1 MTNVESGCWTR
12 LTIKSM
18 YKEFGS
24 LEDLCHEIEVD
35 KHWTGAESSLRNRY
49 PIRFVLFENFGD
61 FDDFVQVCQD
71 HNVYVQSIDKW
82 LRDGQDD
89 KLITYSQLAALFEA
103 YIKSLPANDFVIAPF
118 SEITRFYD
126 NTHYA
131 EFDSLLKTIRLIQ
144 SPEEGQ
150 RGHQRIYVPVIG
162 MQNKVSKFKDDPNIH
177 IWEYRS
183 GAEYD
188 NYQLILTKGTTYGVK
203 GLEEHYTLCED
214 LRHWI
219 ALWKNVGAKIKS
231 QIICTSKCIF
241 ANSNNA
247 QPDNAFKYMV
257 CNNAFEFLTKGLR
270 IDFGKLNAREEDMP
284 YWEGLAS
291 NIDVADFDFDTFVN
305 QRFNT
310 SSLNEENAFVQIW
323 FEYRD
328 EFSRWLLKTYFVW
341 KTDERNYLIRALEN
355 VASLGS
361 SDLFSQIAT
370 QIFEEPL
377 DETCISQRLALL
389 REAKRQ
395 HVQITSLAEQ
405 KVKAKLSA
413 MAADPERGPL
423 FAMKYM
429 SPLTL
434 SEQCLMAEWVGQGR
448 IEKDYIKI
456 LFPELYAYLLPSS
469 VQTEKDNGWINEY
482 FQEYCLSKVRNS
494 QTENLVNKLKELN
507 DSQVSFETW
516 RNGFKTVK
524 TFMHNRQDIDIY
536 YWIDGLGVDW
546 IPFITQVI
554 EKHKADGVFLN
565 EIYVAASELPTVTSV
580 NKTKLDEMADG
591 RLEKIGD
598 VDKFAHTQKK
608 YPAYLIEEL
617 RIVENAI
624 SKVLS
629 LYNGKKIAFVSD
641 HGISYM
647 AQFGAGLNLA
657 GVETDHAGRCGHWLK
672 GSAPTDNNYL
682 VLDDGLTLCSLNN
695 NSLSAKT
702 PMGQGA
708 HGGATPEEVLVPIII
723 VSNQKNANVYSAK
736 LQSNEIVASNPVVKY
751 AIKGLGSID
760 TPFVTYNGA
769 DYRLHRIDGYVYKSE
784 RLNLVNTSTR
794 ITLRI
799 GDFKQID
806 DLSINTGVQEDDLFG
821 F

>member
-1 MTNVESGCWTR
+1 
-12 LTIKSM
+12 M

-24 LEDLCHEIEVD
+24 LEDLYQEIETD
-35 KHWTGAESSLRNRY
+35 KNWTGAESSLRNRY

-61 FDDFVQVCQD
+61 FGEFVQVCQD
-71 HNVYVQSIDKW
+71 HDVYVQSIEKW
-82 LRDGQDD
+82 MKEEQDD
-89 KLITYSQLAALFEA
+89 KLITYSQLAALFES

-126 NTHYA
+126 NMRYA

-144 SPEEGQ
+144 SPEEAQ
-150 RGHQRIYVPVIG
+150 SGHQRIYVPIIG
-162 MQNKVSKFKDDPNIH
+162 MQSKVSKFKDDPNIH
-177 IWEYRS
+177 IWEYHS
-183 GAEYD
+183 GTEYD
-188 NYQLILTKGTTYGVK
+188 NYHLILTNGTTYGVK
-203 GLEEHYTLCED
+203 GLEERYTLCED

-219 ALWKNVGAKIKS
+219 ALWKNVGAKIKP

-241 ANSNNA
+241 ANSDNA
-247 QPDNAFKYMV
+247 QPDNAFKYTV
-257 CNNAFEFLTKGLR
+257 CNNAFEFLTEGLG
-270 IDFGKLNAREEDMP
+270 INLGKLSLREEDMP
-284 YWEGLAS
+284 YWEELAS
-291 NIDVADFDFDTFVN
+291 CIDVTDFDFDVFVN

-310 SSLNEENAFVQIW
+310 LNLNDENAFVQTW
-323 FEYRD
+323 FEYKD
-328 EFSRWLLKTYFVW
+328 TFSRWLLKTYFVW
-341 KTDERNYLIRALEN
+341 KSGERSYLIRVLEN
-355 VASLGS
+355 VTSLS
-361 SDLFSQIAT
+361 TSDLFSQIAT
-370 QIFEEPL
+370 HIFDEPL
-377 DETCISQRLALL
+377 DEASIGQRLSLL
-389 REAKRQ
+389 KEAKRQ
-395 HVQITSLAEQ
+395 HVQIKSLAEQ

-434 SEQCLMAEWVGQGR
+434 SEQCLMVEWVGQGK
-448 IEKDYIKI
+448 IEKNDIKN

-469 VQTEKDNGWINEY
+469 IKTGKGNGWTNEY
-482 FQEYCLSKVRNS
+482 FQEYCLSKVGNQETGS
-494 QTENLVNKLKELN
+494 LAKKLKELN
-507 DSQVSFETW
+507 GSQVSFETW
-516 RNGFKTVK
+516 RDGFKTVK
-524 TFMHNRQDIDIY
+524 TLMHNRQDIDIY

-546 IPFITQVI
+546 IPFMTQVI
-554 EKHKADGVFLN
+554 DKHKADGVFLN

-580 NKTKLDEMADG
+580 NKTKLDELANG
-591 RLEKIGD
+591 KLEKIGD
-598 VDKFAHTQKK
+598 VDKFAHTQKT
-608 YPAYLIEEL
+608 YPAYLVKEF
-617 RIVENAI
+617 RIVEDAI

-672 GSAPTDNNYL
+672 GSAQTDNNYI
-682 VLDDGLTLCSLNN
+682 VLDDGQTLCSLNN

-723 VSNQKNANVYSAK
+723 VSNQKNANAYSAK
-736 LQSNEIVASNPVVKY
+736 LQSSEIVASSPVVRY
-751 AIKGLGSID
+751 TIKGLSSID
-760 TPFVTYNGA
+760 TPFVTYNDV
-769 DYRLHRIDGYVYKSE
+769 DYALHNIGGDVYESE

-794 ITLRI
+794 IILHI
-799 GDFKQID
+799 GDFKQTD
-806 DLSINTGVQEDDLFG
+806 NLSINTGAQEDDLFG

>member
-1 MTNVESGCWTR
+1 
-12 LTIKSM
+12 M

-24 LEDLCHEIEVD
+24 LEDLYQEIETD
-35 KHWTGAESSLRNRY
+35 KNWTGAESSLRNRY

-61 FDDFVQVCQD
+61 FGELVQVCQD
-71 HNVYVQSIDKW
+71 HNVYVQSIEKW
-82 LRDGQDD
+82 MKEGQDD
-89 KLITYSQLAALFEA
+89 KLITYSQLAALFES

-126 NTHYA
+126 NMRYA

-144 SPEEGQ
+144 SPEEAQ
-150 RGHQRIYVPVIG
+150 SGHQRIYVPIIG
-162 MQNKVSKFKDDPNIH
+162 MQSKVSKFKDDPNIH
-177 IWEYRS
+177 IWEYHS
-183 GAEYD
+183 GTEYD
-188 NYQLILTKGTTYGVK
+188 NYHLILTNGTTYGVK
-203 GLEEHYTLCED
+203 GLEERYTLCED

-219 ALWKNVGAKIKS
+219 ALWKNVGAKIKP

-241 ANSNNA
+241 ANSDNA
-247 QPDNAFKYMV
+247 QPDNAFKYTV
-257 CNNAFEFLTKGLR
+257 CNNAFEFLTEGLG
-270 IDFGKLNAREEDMP
+270 INLGKLSLREEDMP
-284 YWEGLAS
+284 YWEELAS
-291 NIDVADFDFDTFVN
+291 CIDVTDFDFDVFVN

-310 SSLNEENAFVQIW
+310 LNLNDENAFVQTW
-323 FEYRD
+323 FEYKD
-328 EFSRWLLKTYFVW
+328 TFSRWLLKTYFVW
-341 KTDERNYLIRALEN
+341 KSGERSYLIRVLEN
-355 VASLGS
+355 VTSLS
-361 SDLFSQIAT
+361 TSDLFSQIAT
-370 QIFEEPL
+370 HIFDEPL
-377 DETCISQRLALL
+377 DEASIGQRLSLL
-389 REAKRQ
+389 KEAKRQ
-395 HVQITSLAEQ
+395 HVQIKSLAEQ

-434 SEQCLMAEWVGQGR
+434 SEQCLMVEWVGQGKV
-448 IEKDYIKI
+448 EKNDIKN

-469 VQTEKDNGWINEY
+469 IKTGKGNGWTNEY
-482 FQEYCLSKVRNS
+482 FQEYCLSKVGNQETGS
-494 QTENLVNKLKELN
+494 LAKKLKELN
-507 DSQVSFETW
+507 GSQVSFETW
-516 RNGFKTVK
+516 RDGFKTVK
-524 TFMHNRQDIDIY
+524 TLMHNRQDIDIY

-546 IPFITQVI
+546 IPFMTQVI
-554 EKHKADGVFLN
+554 DKHKADGVFLN

-580 NKTKLDEMADG
+580 NKTKLDELANG
-591 RLEKIGD
+591 KLEKIGD
-598 VDKFAHTQKK
+598 VDKFAHTQKT
-608 YPAYLIEEL
+608 YPAYLVEEF
-617 RIVENAI
+617 RIVEDAI

-672 GSAPTDNNYL
+672 GSAQTDNNYI
-682 VLDDGLTLCSLNN
+682 VLDDGQTLCSLNN

-723 VSNQKNANVYSAK
+723 VSNQKNANAYSAK
-736 LQSNEIVASNPVVKY
+736 LQSSEIVASSPVVRY
-751 AIKGLGSID
+751 TIKGLSSID
-760 TPFVTYNGA
+760 TPFVTYNDV
-769 DYRLHRIDGYVYKSE
+769 DYALHNIGGDVYESE

-794 ITLRI
+794 IILHI
-799 GDFKQID
+799 GDFKQTD
-806 DLSINTGVQEDDLFG
+806 NLSINTGAQEDDLFG

>member
-1 MTNVESGCWTR
+1 
-12 LTIKSM
+12 M
-18 YKEFGS
+18 YKEFGT

-61 FDDFVQVCQD
+61 FGDFVQVCQD
-71 HNVYVQSIDKW
+71 HDVYVQSIEKW
-82 LRDGQDD
+82 MKDGQDD

-126 NTHYA
+126 NAHYA

-144 SPEEGQ
+144 SPEEAQ
-150 RGHQRIYVPVIG
+150 HDHQRIYVPVIG
-162 MQNKVSKFKDDPNIH
+162 MQSKVSKFKDDPNIH

-183 GAEYD
+183 GTEYD
-188 NYQLILTKGTTYGVK
+188 NYHLILTKGTTYGVK

-219 ALWKNVGAKIKS
+219 ALWKNVGAKIKP

-247 QPDNAFKYMV
+247 QPDNAFKYTI

-284 YWEGLAS
+284 YWEELAS
-291 NIDVADFDFDTFVN
+291 NIDVADFDFDAFVN

-310 SSLNEENAFVQIW
+310 SSLNEENAFVQTW

-341 KTDERNYLIRALEN
+341 KTEECNYLIRVLEN

-377 DETCISQRLALL
+377 DETSISQRLALL

-434 SEQCLMAEWVGQGR
+434 SEQCLMTEWVGHGK
-448 IEKDYIKI
+448 IEKNYIKI

-469 VQTEKDNGWINEY
+469 VQTEKVNGWINEY
-482 FQEYCLSKVRNS
+482 FQEYCLSKVGNS
-494 QTENLVNKLKELN
+494 QTENLTNKLKELN
-507 DSQVSFETW
+507 ASQVSFETW

-524 TFMHNRQDIDIY
+524 TFIHNRQDIDIY

-546 IPFITQVI
+546 IPFITRVI

-591 RLEKIGD
+591 KLVKIGD
-598 VDKFAHTQKK
+598 VDKFAHTPKK
-608 YPAYLIEEL
+608 YPAYLIEEF
-617 RIVENAI
+617 RIVEDAI

-641 HGISYM
+641 HGVSYM

-672 GSAPTDNNYL
+672 GSAPADNNYV
-682 VLDDGLTLCSLNN
+682 VLDDGQTLCSLNN
-695 NSLSAKT
+695 NSLSTKT
-702 PMGQGA
+702 PVGQGA

-723 VSNQKNANVYSAK
+723 VSSQKNANVYSAK
-736 LQSNEIVASNPVVKY
+736 LQSNEIVASSPIVRY
-751 AIKGLGSID
+751 TIKGLSSID
-760 TPFVTYNGA
+760 TPYVTYNGV
-769 DYRLHRIDGYVYKSE
+769 DYELHNMDGDVYESE
-784 RLNLVNTSTR
+784 RLNLVSTSTR
-794 ITLRI
+794 IILHI
-799 GDFKQID
+799 GEFKQTD
-806 DLSINTGVQEDDLFG
+806 NLSINTGVQEDDLFG

>member
-1 MTNVESGCWTR
+1 
-12 LTIKSM
+12 M

-24 LEDLCHEIEVD
+24 LEDLYQEIETD
-35 KHWTGAESSLRNRY
+35 KNWTGAESSLRNRY

-61 FDDFVQVCQD
+61 FGEFVQVCQD
-71 HNVYVQSIDKW
+71 HDVYVQSIEKW
-82 LRDGQDD
+82 MKEGQDD
-89 KLITYSQLAALFEA
+89 KLITYSQLAALFES

-126 NTHYA
+126 NMRYA

-144 SPEEGQ
+144 SPEEAQ
-150 RGHQRIYVPVIG
+150 SGHQRIYVPIIG
-162 MQNKVSKFKDDPNIH
+162 MQSKVSKFKDDPNIH
-177 IWEYRS
+177 IWEYHS
-183 GAEYD
+183 GTEYD
-188 NYQLILTKGTTYGVK
+188 NYHLILTNGTTYGVK
-203 GLEEHYTLCED
+203 GLEERYTLCED

-219 ALWKNVGAKIKS
+219 ALWKNVGAKIKP

-241 ANSNNA
+241 ANSDNA
-247 QPDNAFKYMV
+247 QPDNAFKYTV
-257 CNNAFEFLTKGLR
+257 CNNAFEFLTEGLG
-270 IDFGKLNAREEDMP
+270 INLGKLSLREEDMP
-284 YWEGLAS
+284 YWEELAS
-291 NIDVADFDFDTFVN
+291 CIDVTDFDFDVFVN

-310 SSLNEENAFVQIW
+310 LNLNDENAFVQTW
-323 FEYRD
+323 FEYKD
-328 EFSRWLLKTYFVW
+328 TFSRWLLKTYFVW
-341 KTDERNYLIRALEN
+341 KSGERSYLIRVLEN
-355 VASLGS
+355 VTSLS
-361 SDLFSQIAT
+361 TSDLFSQIAT
-370 QIFEEPL
+370 HIFDEPL
-377 DETCISQRLALL
+377 DEASIGKRLSLL
-389 REAKRQ
+389 KEAKRQ
-395 HVQITSLAEQ
+395 HVQIKSLAEQ

-434 SEQCLMAEWVGQGR
+434 SEQCLMVEWVGQGKV
-448 IEKDYIKI
+448 EKNDIKN

-469 VQTEKDNGWINEY
+469 IKTGKGNGWTNEY
-482 FQEYCLSKVRNS
+482 FQEYCLSKVGNQETGS
-494 QTENLVNKLKELN
+494 LAKKLKELN
-507 DSQVSFETW
+507 GSQVSFETW
-516 RNGFKTVK
+516 RDGFKTVK
-524 TFMHNRQDIDIY
+524 TLMHNRQDIDIY

-546 IPFITQVI
+546 IPFMTQVI
-554 EKHKADGVFLN
+554 DKHKADGVFLN

-580 NKTKLDEMADG
+580 NKTKLDELANG
-591 RLEKIGD
+591 KLEKIGD
-598 VDKFAHTQKK
+598 VDKFAHTQKT
-608 YPAYLIEEL
+608 YPAYLVEEF
-617 RIVENAI
+617 RIVEDAI

-672 GSAPTDNNYL
+672 GSAQTDNNYI
-682 VLDDGLTLCSLNN
+682 VLDDGQTLCSLNN

-723 VSNQKNANVYSAK
+723 ISNQKNANAYSAK
-736 LQSNEIVASNPVVKY
+736 LQSSEIVASSPVLRY
-751 AIKGLGSID
+751 TIKGLSSID
-760 TPFVTYNGA
+760 TPFVTYNDV
-769 DYRLHRIDGYVYKSE
+769 DYALHNIGGDVYESE

-794 ITLRI
+794 IILHI
-799 GDFKQID
+799 GDFKQTD
-806 DLSINTGVQEDDLFG
+806 NLSINTGAQEDDLFG

>member
-1 MTNVESGCWTR
+1 
-12 LTIKSM
+12 M
-18 YKEFGS
+18 YKEFTS
-24 LEDLCHEIEVD
+24 LKDLYQEIEAD
-35 KHWTGAESSLRNRY
+35 KHWVGAESSLRNRY
-49 PIRFVLFENFGD
+49 PMRFVLFENFGD
-61 FDDFVQVCQD
+61 FGDFVQVCQD
-71 HNVYVQSIDKW
+71 NNVYVQSIEKW
-82 LRDGQDD
+82 MKDGQND
-89 KLITYSQLAALFEA
+89 KLITYSQLATLFEA

-126 NTHYA
+126 NAHYA

-144 SPEEGQ
+144 SPEEAQ
-150 RGHQRIYVPVIG
+150 RNHQRIYVPVIG
-162 MQNKVSKFKDDPNIH
+162 MQSKVIKFKDDPNIH

-183 GAEYD
+183 KTEYD

-219 ALWKNVGAKIKS
+219 ALWKNAGVNIKP

-241 ANSNNA
+241 ANSKNA
-247 QPDNAFKYMV
+247 QPDNAFRYTV
-257 CNNAFEFLTKGLR
+257 CNNAFEFLTKGLH
-270 IDFGKLNAREEDMP
+270 IDFGKLNAREEEMP
-284 YWEGLAS
+284 YWEELAS
-291 NIDVADFDFDTFVN
+291 NIEVADFDFEAFVN

-310 SSLNEENAFVQIW
+310 SSLNEENVFVQTW

-328 EFSRWLLKTYFVW
+328 EFSRWLLKTYFIW
-341 KTDERNYLIRALEN
+341 KTEERNYLIRVLEN
-355 VASLGS
+355 VTSLGS

-370 QIFEEPL
+370 QIFEEPVN
-377 DETCISQRLALL
+377 EASTSQRLALL
-389 REAKRQ
+389 KEAKRQ

-405 KVKAKLSA
+405 KVEAKLSA

-434 SEQCLMAEWVGQGR
+434 SEQCLMIEWVGQGK
-448 IEKDYIKI
+448 IEKNYIKA
-456 LFPELYAYLLPSS
+456 LFPELYAYLLPSN
-469 VQTEKDNGWINEY
+469 VQTEKDNYWINEY
-482 FQEYCLSKVRNS
+482 FQEYCLSKIGNRE
-494 QTENLVNKLKELN
+494 TENLANRLKELN
-507 DSQVSFETW
+507 TSQVSFETW

-546 IPFITQVI
+546 IPFITQIV
-554 EKHKADGVFLN
+554 EKHKVDGVFLN
-565 EIYVAASELPTVTSV
+565 EIYVAISELPTVTSV
-580 NKTKLDEMADG
+580 NKAKLDEMACG
-591 RLEKIGD
+591 KLEKIGD
-598 VDKFAHTQKK
+598 IDKFAHTPKN
-608 YPAYLIEEL
+608 YPAYLIDEF
-617 RIVENAI
+617 RIVEDAI

-657 GVETDHAGRCGHWLK
+657 GMETNHAGRCGYWIK
-672 GSAPTDNNYL
+672 GSAPTDNNYII
-682 VLDDGLTLCSLNN
+682 LDDGKTLCSLNN

-702 PMGQGA
+702 PKGQGA
-708 HGGATPEEVLVPIII
+708 HGGATPEEILVPIII
-723 VSNQKNANVYSAK
+723 VSNQKNANVYSVK
-736 LQSNEIVASNPVVKY
+736 IQSHEIMANSPIVRY
-751 AIKGLGSID
+751 TIKGLSSID
-760 TPFVTYNGA
+760 TPFVTYNGV
-769 DYRLHRIDGYVYKSE
+769 DYALHNMGGDVYESE

-794 ITLRI
+794 MTLRI
-799 GDFKQID
+799 GDFKQTD
-806 DLSINTGVQEDDLFG
+806 NLSINTGVQEDDLFG

>member
-1 MTNVESGCWTR
+1 
-12 LTIKSM
+12 M

-24 LEDLCHEIEVD
+24 LEDLYQEIETD
-35 KHWTGAESSLRNRY
+35 KNWTGAESSLRNRY

-61 FDDFVQVCQD
+61 FGEFVQVCQD
-71 HNVYVQSIDKW
+71 HDVYVQSIEKW
-82 LRDGQDD
+82 MKEGQDD
-89 KLITYSQLAALFEA
+89 KLITYSQLAALFES

-126 NTHYA
+126 NMRYA

-144 SPEEGQ
+144 SPEEAQ
-150 RGHQRIYVPVIG
+150 SGHQRIYVPIIG
-162 MQNKVSKFKDDPNIH
+162 MQSKVSKFKDDPNIH
-177 IWEYRS
+177 IWEYHS
-183 GAEYD
+183 GTEYD
-188 NYQLILTKGTTYGVK
+188 NYHLILTNGTTYGVK
-203 GLEEHYTLCED
+203 GLEERYTLCED

-219 ALWKNVGAKIKS
+219 ALWKNVGAKIKP

-241 ANSNNA
+241 ANSDNA
-247 QPDNAFKYMV
+247 QPDNAFKYTV
-257 CNNAFEFLTKGLR
+257 CNNAFEFLTEGLG
-270 IDFGKLNAREEDMP
+270 INLGKLSLREEDMP
-284 YWEGLAS
+284 YWEELAS
-291 NIDVADFDFDTFVN
+291 CIDVTDFDFDVFVN

-310 SSLNEENAFVQIW
+310 LNLNDENAFVQTW
-323 FEYRD
+323 FEYKD
-328 EFSRWLLKTYFVW
+328 TFSRWLLKTYFVW
-341 KTDERNYLIRALEN
+341 KSGERSYLIRVLEN
-355 VASLGS
+355 VTSLS
-361 SDLFSQIAT
+361 TSDLFSQIAT
-370 QIFEEPL
+370 HIFDEPL
-377 DETCISQRLALL
+377 DEASIGKRLSLL
-389 REAKRQ
+389 KEAKRQ
-395 HVQITSLAEQ
+395 HVQIKSLAEQ

-434 SEQCLMAEWVGQGR
+434 SEQCLMVEWVGQGKV
-448 IEKDYIKI
+448 EKNDIKN

-469 VQTEKDNGWINEY
+469 IKTGKGNGWTNEY
-482 FQEYCLSKVRNS
+482 FQEYCLSKVGNQETGS
-494 QTENLVNKLKELN
+494 LAKKLKELN
-507 DSQVSFETW
+507 GSQVSFETW
-516 RNGFKTVK
+516 RDGFKTVK
-524 TFMHNRQDIDIY
+524 TLMHNRQDIDIY

-546 IPFITQVI
+546 IPFMTQVI
-554 EKHKADGVFLN
+554 DKHKADGVFLN

-580 NKTKLDEMADG
+580 NKTKLDELANG
-591 RLEKIGD
+591 KLEKIGD
-598 VDKFAHTQKK
+598 VDKFAHTQKT
-608 YPAYLIEEL
+608 YPAYLVEEF
-617 RIVENAI
+617 RIVEDAI

-672 GSAPTDNNYL
+672 GSAQTDNNYI
-682 VLDDGLTLCSLNN
+682 VLDDGQTICSLNN

-723 VSNQKNANVYSAK
+723 VSNQKNANAYSAK
-736 LQSNEIVASNPVVKY
+736 LQSSEIVASSPVVRY
-751 AIKGLGSID
+751 TIKGLSSID
-760 TPFVTYNGA
+760 TPFVTYNDV
-769 DYRLHRIDGYVYKSE
+769 DYALHNIGGDVYESE

-794 ITLRI
+794 IILHI
-799 GDFKQID
+799 GDFKQTD
-806 DLSINTGVQEDDLFG
+806 NLSINTGAQEDDLFG

>member
-1 MTNVESGCWTR
+1 
-12 LTIKSM
+12 M

-24 LEDLCHEIEVD
+24 LEDLYQEIETD
-35 KHWTGAESSLRNRY
+35 KNWTGAESSLRNRY

-61 FDDFVQVCQD
+61 FGEFVQVCQD
-71 HNVYVQSIDKW
+71 HDVYVQSIEKW
-82 LRDGQDD
+82 MKEGQDD
-89 KLITYSQLAALFEA
+89 KLITYSQLAALFES

-126 NTHYA
+126 NMRYA

-144 SPEEGQ
+144 SPEEAQ
-150 RGHQRIYVPVIG
+150 SGHQRIYVPIIG
-162 MQNKVSKFKDDPNIH
+162 MQSKVSKFKDDPNIH
-177 IWEYRS
+177 IWEYHS
-183 GAEYD
+183 GTEYD
-188 NYQLILTKGTTYGVK
+188 NYHLILTNGTTYGVK
-203 GLEEHYTLCED
+203 GLEERYTLCED

-219 ALWKNVGAKIKS
+219 ALWKNVGAKIKP

-241 ANSNNA
+241 ANSDNA
-247 QPDNAFKYMV
+247 QPDNAFKYTV
-257 CNNAFEFLTKGLR
+257 CNNAFEFLTEGLG
-270 IDFGKLNAREEDMP
+270 INLGKLSLREEDMP
-284 YWEGLAS
+284 YWEELAS
-291 NIDVADFDFDTFVN
+291 CIDVTDFDFDVFVN

-310 SSLNEENAFVQIW
+310 LNLNDENAFVQTW
-323 FEYRD
+323 FEYKD
-328 EFSRWLLKTYFVW
+328 TFSRWLLKTYFVW
-341 KTDERNYLIRALEN
+341 KSGERSYLIRVLEN
-355 VASLGS
+355 VTSLS
-361 SDLFSQIAT
+361 TSDLFSQIAT
-370 QIFEEPL
+370 HIFDEPL
-377 DETCISQRLALL
+377 DEASIGQRLSLL
-389 REAKRQ
+389 KEAKRQ
-395 HVQITSLAEQ
+395 HVQIKSLAEQ

-434 SEQCLMAEWVGQGR
+434 SEQCLMVEWVGQGKV
-448 IEKDYIKI
+448 EKNDIKN

-469 VQTEKDNGWINEY
+469 IKTGKGNGWTNEY
-482 FQEYCLSKVRNS
+482 FQEYCLSKVGNQETGS
-494 QTENLVNKLKELN
+494 LAKKLKELN
-507 DSQVSFETW
+507 GSQVSFETW
-516 RNGFKTVK
+516 RDGFKTVK
-524 TFMHNRQDIDIY
+524 TLMHNRQDIDIY

-546 IPFITQVI
+546 IPFMTQVI
-554 EKHKADGVFLN
+554 DKHKADGVFLN

-580 NKTKLDEMADG
+580 NKTKLDELANG
-591 RLEKIGD
+591 KLEKIGD
-598 VDKFAHTQKK
+598 VDKFAHTQKT
-608 YPAYLIEEL
+608 YPAYLVEEF
-617 RIVENAI
+617 RIVEDAI

-672 GSAPTDNNYL
+672 GSAQTDNNYI
-682 VLDDGLTLCSLNN
+682 VLDDGQTLCSLNN

-723 VSNQKNANVYSAK
+723 ISNQKNANAYSAK
-736 LQSNEIVASNPVVKY
+736 LQSSEIVASSPVLRY
-751 AIKGLGSID
+751 TIKGLSSID
-760 TPFVTYNGA
+760 TPFVTYNDV
-769 DYRLHRIDGYVYKSE
+769 DYALHNIGGDVYESE

-794 ITLRI
+794 IILHI
-799 GDFKQID
+799 GDFKQTD
-806 DLSINTGVQEDDLFG
+806 NLSINTGAQEDDLFG

>member
-1 MTNVESGCWTR
+1 
-12 LTIKSM
+12 M

-144 SPEEGQ
+144 SPEEAQ

-377 DETCISQRLALL
+377 DETSISQRLALL

-434 SEQCLMAEWVGQGR
+434 SEQCLMAE
-448 IEKDYIKI
+448 
-456 LFPELYAYLLPSS
+456 
-469 VQTEKDNGWINEY
+469 
-482 FQEYCLSKVRNS
+482 
-494 QTENLVNKLKELN
+494 
-507 DSQVSFETW
+507 
-516 RNGFKTVK
+516 
-524 TFMHNRQDIDIY
+524 
-536 YWIDGLGVDW
+536 
-546 IPFITQVI
+546 
-554 EKHKADGVFLN
+554 
-565 EIYVAASELPTVTSV
+565 
-580 NKTKLDEMADG
+580 
-591 RLEKIGD
+591 
-598 VDKFAHTQKK
+598 
-608 YPAYLIEEL
+608 
-617 RIVENAI
+617 
-624 SKVLS
+624 
-629 LYNGKKIAFVSD
+629 
-641 HGISYM
+641 
-647 AQFGAGLNLA
+647 
-657 GVETDHAGRCGHWLK
+657 
-672 GSAPTDNNYL
+672 
-682 VLDDGLTLCSLNN
+682 
-695 NSLSAKT
+695 
-702 PMGQGA
+702 
-708 HGGATPEEVLVPIII
+708 
-723 VSNQKNANVYSAK
+723 
-736 LQSNEIVASNPVVKY
+736 
-751 AIKGLGSID
+751 
-760 TPFVTYNGA
+760 
-769 DYRLHRIDGYVYKSE
+769 
-784 RLNLVNTSTR
+784 
-794 ITLRI
+794 
-799 GDFKQID
+799 
-806 DLSINTGVQEDDLFG
+806 
-821 F
+821 

>member
-1 MTNVESGCWTR
+1 
-12 LTIKSM
+12 M

-144 SPEEGQ
+144 SPEEAQ

-203 GLEEHYTLCED
+203 GLEKHYTLCED

-219 ALWKNVGAKIKS
+219 ALWKNVGARIKS

-247 QPDNAFKYMV
+247 QPDNAFKYTV

-270 IDFGKLNAREEDMP
+270 IDFGKLNAREEDML
-284 YWEGLAS
+284 YWEELAS
-291 NIDVADFDFDTFVN
+291 NIDVTDFDFDTFVN

-310 SSLNEENAFVQIW
+310 SSLNGENSFVQIW
-323 FEYRD
+323 FEYKD

-341 KTDERNYLIRALEN
+341 KTEGRNYLIRVLEN
-355 VASLGS
+355 IASLGS

-377 DETCISQRLALL
+377 DEASMNQRLALL

-405 KVKAKLSA
+405 QVKAKLSA

-434 SEQCLMAEWVGQGR
+434 SEQCLMTEWVGQGR
-448 IEKDYIKI
+448 IGKDYIKI
-456 LFPELYAYLLPSS
+456 LFPELYVYLLPSS

-608 YPAYLIEEL
+608 YPAYLIEEF
-617 RIVENAI
+617 RIVEDAI

-641 HGISYM
+641 HGVSYM

-672 GSAPTDNNYL
+672 GSAPADNNYL

-695 NSLSAKT
+695 NSLSGKT

-769 DYRLHRIDGYVYKSE
+769 DYRLHRTDGYVYESE

-806 DLSINTGVQEDDLFG
+806 DLSINTGVQENDLFE

>member
-1 MTNVESGCWTR
+1 
-12 LTIKSM
+12 M

-24 LEDLCHEIEVD
+24 LEDLYQEIETD
-35 KHWTGAESSLRNRY
+35 KNWTGAESSLRNRY

-61 FDDFVQVCQD
+61 FGEFVQVCQD
-71 HNVYVQSIDKW
+71 HDVYVQSIEKW
-82 LRDGQDD
+82 MKEGQDD
-89 KLITYSQLAALFEA
+89 KLITYSQLAALFES

-126 NTHYA
+126 NMRYA

-144 SPEEGQ
+144 SPEEAQ
-150 RGHQRIYVPVIG
+150 SGHQRIYVPIIG
-162 MQNKVSKFKDDPNIH
+162 MQSKVSKFKDDPNIH
-177 IWEYRS
+177 IWEYHS
-183 GAEYD
+183 GTEYD
-188 NYQLILTKGTTYGVK
+188 NYHLILTNGTTYGVK
-203 GLEEHYTLCED
+203 GLEERYTLCED

-219 ALWKNVGAKIKS
+219 ALWKNVGAKIKP

-241 ANSNNA
+241 ANSDNA
-247 QPDNAFKYMV
+247 QPDNAFKYTV
-257 CNNAFEFLTKGLR
+257 CNNAFEFLTEGLG
-270 IDFGKLNAREEDMP
+270 INLGKLSLREEDMP
-284 YWEGLAS
+284 YWEELAS
-291 NIDVADFDFDTFVN
+291 CIDVTDFDFDVFVN

-310 SSLNEENAFVQIW
+310 LNLNDENAFVQTW
-323 FEYRD
+323 FEYKD
-328 EFSRWLLKTYFVW
+328 TFSRWLLKTYFVW
-341 KTDERNYLIRALEN
+341 KSGERSYLIRVLEN
-355 VASLGS
+355 VTSLS
-361 SDLFSQIAT
+361 TSDLFSQIAT
-370 QIFEEPL
+370 HIFDEPL
-377 DETCISQRLALL
+377 DEASIGQRLSLL
-389 REAKRQ
+389 KEAKRQ
-395 HVQITSLAEQ
+395 HVQIKSLAEQ

-434 SEQCLMAEWVGQGR
+434 SEQCLMVEWVGQGKV
-448 IEKDYIKI
+448 EKNDIKN

-469 VQTEKDNGWINEY
+469 IKTGKGNGWTNEY
-482 FQEYCLSKVRNS
+482 FQEYCLSKVGNQETGS
-494 QTENLVNKLKELN
+494 LAKKLKELN
-507 DSQVSFETW
+507 GSQVSFETW
-516 RNGFKTVK
+516 RDGFKTVK
-524 TFMHNRQDIDIY
+524 TLMHNRQDIDIY

-546 IPFITQVI
+546 IPFMTQVI
-554 EKHKADGVFLN
+554 DKHKADGVFLN

-580 NKTKLDEMADG
+580 NKTKLDELANG
-591 RLEKIGD
+591 KLEKIGD
-598 VDKFAHTQKK
+598 VDKFAHTQKT
-608 YPAYLIEEL
+608 YPAYLVEEF
-617 RIVENAI
+617 RIVEDAI

-672 GSAPTDNNYL
+672 GSAQTDNNYI
-682 VLDDGLTLCSLNN
+682 VLDDGQTLCSLNN

-723 VSNQKNANVYSAK
+723 VSNQKNANAYSAK
-736 LQSNEIVASNPVVKY
+736 LQSSEIVASSPVVRY
-751 AIKGLGSID
+751 TIKGLSSID
-760 TPFVTYNGA
+760 TPFVTYNDV
-769 DYRLHRIDGYVYKSE
+769 DYALHNIGGDVYESE

-794 ITLRI
+794 IILHI
-799 GDFKQID
+799 GDFKQTD
-806 DLSINTGVQEDDLFG
+806 NLSINTGAQEDDLFG

>member
-1 MTNVESGCWTR
+1 
-12 LTIKSM
+12 M

-24 LEDLCHEIEVD
+24 LKDLYQEIETD
-35 KHWTGAESSLRNRY
+35 KNWTGAESSLRNRY

-61 FDDFVQVCQD
+61 FGEFVQVCQD
-71 HNVYVQSIDKW
+71 HDVYVQSIEKW
-82 LRDGQDD
+82 MKEGQDD
-89 KLITYSQLAALFEA
+89 KLITYSQLAALFES

-126 NTHYA
+126 NMRYA

-144 SPEEGQ
+144 SPEEAQ
-150 RGHQRIYVPVIG
+150 SGHQRIYVPIIG
-162 MQNKVSKFKDDPNIH
+162 MQSKVSKFKDDPNIH
-177 IWEYRS
+177 IWEYHS
-183 GAEYD
+183 GTEYD
-188 NYQLILTKGTTYGVK
+188 NYHLILTNGTTYGVK
-203 GLEEHYTLCED
+203 GLEERYTLCED

-219 ALWKNVGAKIKS
+219 ALWKNVGAKIKP

-241 ANSNNA
+241 ANSDNA
-247 QPDNAFKYMV
+247 QPDNAFKYTV
-257 CNNAFEFLTKGLR
+257 CNNAFEFLTEGLG
-270 IDFGKLNAREEDMP
+270 INLGKLSLREEDMP
-284 YWEGLAS
+284 YWEELAS
-291 NIDVADFDFDTFVN
+291 CIDVTDFDFDVFVN

-310 SSLNEENAFVQIW
+310 LNLNDENAFVQTW
-323 FEYRD
+323 FEYKD
-328 EFSRWLLKTYFVW
+328 TFSRWLLKTYFVW
-341 KTDERNYLIRALEN
+341 KSGERSYLIRVLEN
-355 VASLGS
+355 VTSLS
-361 SDLFSQIAT
+361 TSDLFSQIAT
-370 QIFEEPL
+370 HIFDEPL
-377 DETCISQRLALL
+377 DEASIGQRLSLL
-389 REAKRQ
+389 KEAKRQ
-395 HVQITSLAEQ
+395 HVQIKSLAEQ

-434 SEQCLMAEWVGQGR
+434 SEQCLMVEWVGQGKV
-448 IEKDYIKI
+448 EKNDIKN

-469 VQTEKDNGWINEY
+469 IKTGKGNGWTNEY
-482 FQEYCLSKVRNS
+482 FQEYCLSKVGNQETGS
-494 QTENLVNKLKELN
+494 LAKKLKELN
-507 DSQVSFETW
+507 GSQVSFETW
-516 RNGFKTVK
+516 RDGFKTVK
-524 TFMHNRQDIDIY
+524 TLMHNRQDIDIY

-546 IPFITQVI
+546 IPFMTQVI
-554 EKHKADGVFLN
+554 DKHKADGVFLN

-580 NKTKLDEMADG
+580 NKTKLDELANG
-591 RLEKIGD
+591 KLEKIGD
-598 VDKFAHTQKK
+598 VDKFAHTQKT
-608 YPAYLIEEL
+608 YPAYLVEEF
-617 RIVENAI
+617 RIVEDAI

-672 GSAPTDNNYL
+672 GSAQTDNNYI
-682 VLDDGLTLCSLNN
+682 VLDDGQTLCSLNN

-723 VSNQKNANVYSAK
+723 VSNQKNANAYSAK
-736 LQSNEIVASNPVVKY
+736 LQSSEIVASSPVVRY
-751 AIKGLGSID
+751 TIKGLSSID
-760 TPFVTYNGA
+760 TPFVTYNDV
-769 DYRLHRIDGYVYKSE
+769 DYALHNIGGDVYESE

-794 ITLRI
+794 IILHI
-799 GDFKQID
+799 GDFKQTD
-806 DLSINTGVQEDDLFG
+806 NLSINTGAQEDDLFG

>member
-1 MTNVESGCWTR
+1 
-12 LTIKSM
+12 M

-24 LEDLCHEIEVD
+24 LEDLYQEIETD
-35 KHWTGAESSLRNRY
+35 KNWTGAESSLRNRY

-61 FDDFVQVCQD
+61 FGEFVQVCQD
-71 HNVYVQSIDKW
+71 HDVYVQSIEKW
-82 LRDGQDD
+82 MKEEQDD
-89 KLITYSQLAALFEA
+89 KLITYSQLAALFES

-126 NTHYA
+126 NMRYA

-144 SPEEGQ
+144 SPEEAQ
-150 RGHQRIYVPVIG
+150 SGHQRIYVPIIG
-162 MQNKVSKFKDDPNIH
+162 MQSKVSKFKDDPNIH
-177 IWEYRS
+177 IWEYHS
-183 GAEYD
+183 GTEYD
-188 NYQLILTKGTTYGVK
+188 NYHLILTNGTTYGVK
-203 GLEEHYTLCED
+203 GLEERYTLCED

-219 ALWKNVGAKIKS
+219 ALWKNVGAKIKP

-241 ANSNNA
+241 ANSDNA
-247 QPDNAFKYMV
+247 QPDNAFKYTV
-257 CNNAFEFLTKGLR
+257 CNNAFEFLTEGLG
-270 IDFGKLNAREEDMP
+270 INLGKLSLREEDMP
-284 YWEGLAS
+284 YWEELAS
-291 NIDVADFDFDTFVN
+291 CIDVTDFDFDVFVN

-310 SSLNEENAFVQIW
+310 LNLNDENAFVQTW
-323 FEYRD
+323 FEYKD
-328 EFSRWLLKTYFVW
+328 TFSRWLLKTYFVW
-341 KTDERNYLIRALEN
+341 KSGERSYLIRVLEN
-355 VASLGS
+355 VTSLS
-361 SDLFSQIAT
+361 TSDLFSQIAT
-370 QIFEEPL
+370 HIFDEPL
-377 DETCISQRLALL
+377 DEASIGQRLSLL
-389 REAKRQ
+389 KEAKRQ
-395 HVQITSLAEQ
+395 HVLIKSLAEQ

-434 SEQCLMAEWVGQGR
+434 SEQCLMVEWVGQGK
-448 IEKDYIKI
+448 IEKNDIKN

-469 VQTEKDNGWINEY
+469 IKTGKGNGWTNEY
-482 FQEYCLSKVRNS
+482 FQEYCLSKVGNQETGS
-494 QTENLVNKLKELN
+494 LAKKLKELN
-507 DSQVSFETW
+507 GSQVSFETW
-516 RNGFKTVK
+516 RDGFKTVK
-524 TFMHNRQDIDIY
+524 TLMHNRQDIDIY

-546 IPFITQVI
+546 IPFMTQVI
-554 EKHKADGVFLN
+554 DKHKADGVFLN

-580 NKTKLDEMADG
+580 NKTKLDELANG
-591 RLEKIGD
+591 KLEKIGD
-598 VDKFAHTQKK
+598 VDKFAHTQKT
-608 YPAYLIEEL
+608 YPAYLVKEF
-617 RIVENAI
+617 RIVEDAI

-672 GSAPTDNNYL
+672 GSAQTDNNYI
-682 VLDDGLTLCSLNN
+682 VLDDGQTLCSLNN

-723 VSNQKNANVYSAK
+723 VSNQKNANAYSAK
-736 LQSNEIVASNPVVKY
+736 LQSSEIVASSPVVRY
-751 AIKGLGSID
+751 TIKGLSSID
-760 TPFVTYNGA
+760 TPFVTYNDV
-769 DYRLHRIDGYVYKSE
+769 DYALHNIGGDVYESE

-794 ITLRI
+794 IILHI
-799 GDFKQID
+799 GDFKQTD
-806 DLSINTGVQEDDLFG
+806 NLSINTGAQEDDLFG

>member
-1 MTNVESGCWTR
+1 
-12 LTIKSM
+12 M

-24 LEDLCHEIEVD
+24 LEDLYQEIKTD
-35 KHWTGAESSLRNRY
+35 KNWTGAESSLRNRY

-61 FDDFVQVCQD
+61 FGEFVQVCQD
-71 HNVYVQSIDKW
+71 HDVYVQSIEKW
-82 LRDGQDD
+82 MKEGQDD
-89 KLITYSQLAALFEA
+89 KLITYSQLAALFES

-126 NTHYA
+126 NMRYA

-144 SPEEGQ
+144 SPEEAQ
-150 RGHQRIYVPVIG
+150 SGHQRIYVPIIG
-162 MQNKVSKFKDDPNIH
+162 MQSKVSKFKDDPNIH
-177 IWEYRS
+177 IWEYHS
-183 GAEYD
+183 GTEYD
-188 NYQLILTKGTTYGVK
+188 NYHLILTNGTTYGVK
-203 GLEEHYTLCED
+203 GLEERYTLCED

-219 ALWKNVGAKIKS
+219 ALWKNVGAKIKP

-241 ANSNNA
+241 ANSDNA
-247 QPDNAFKYMV
+247 QPDNAFKYTV
-257 CNNAFEFLTKGLR
+257 CNNAFEFLTEGLG
-270 IDFGKLNAREEDMP
+270 INLGKLSLREEDMP
-284 YWEGLAS
+284 YWEELAS
-291 NIDVADFDFDTFVN
+291 CIDVTDFDFDVFVN

-310 SSLNEENAFVQIW
+310 LNLNDENAFVQTW
-323 FEYRD
+323 FEYKD
-328 EFSRWLLKTYFVW
+328 TFSRWLLKTYFVW
-341 KTDERNYLIRALEN
+341 KSGERSYLIRVLEN
-355 VASLGS
+355 VTSLS
-361 SDLFSQIAT
+361 TSDLFSQIAT
-370 QIFEEPL
+370 HIFDEPL
-377 DETCISQRLALL
+377 DEASIGQRLSLL
-389 REAKRQ
+389 KEAKRQ
-395 HVQITSLAEQ
+395 HVQIKSLAEQ

-434 SEQCLMAEWVGQGR
+434 SEQCLMVEWVGQGKV
-448 IEKDYIKI
+448 EKNDIKN

-469 VQTEKDNGWINEY
+469 IKTGKGNGWTNEY
-482 FQEYCLSKVRNS
+482 FQEYCLSKVGNQETGS
-494 QTENLVNKLKELN
+494 LAKKLKELN
-507 DSQVSFETW
+507 GSQVSFETW
-516 RNGFKTVK
+516 RDGFKTVK
-524 TFMHNRQDIDIY
+524 TLMHNRQDIDIY

-546 IPFITQVI
+546 IPFMTQVI
-554 EKHKADGVFLN
+554 DKHKADGVFLN

-580 NKTKLDEMADG
+580 NKTKLDELANG
-591 RLEKIGD
+591 KLEKIGD
-598 VDKFAHTQKK
+598 VDKFAHTQKT
-608 YPAYLIEEL
+608 YPAYLVEEF
-617 RIVENAI
+617 RIVEDAI

-672 GSAPTDNNYL
+672 GSAQTDNNYI
-682 VLDDGLTLCSLNN
+682 VLDDGQTLCSLNN

-723 VSNQKNANVYSAK
+723 VSNQKNANAYSAK
-736 LQSNEIVASNPVVKY
+736 LQSSEIVASSPVVRY
-751 AIKGLGSID
+751 TIKGLSSID
-760 TPFVTYNGA
+760 TPFVTYNDV
-769 DYRLHRIDGYVYKSE
+769 DYALHNIGGDVYESE

-794 ITLRI
+794 IILHI
-799 GDFKQID
+799 GDFKQTD
-806 DLSINTGVQEDDLFG
+806 NLSINTGAQEDDLFG

>member
-1 MTNVESGCWTR
+1 
-12 LTIKSM
+12 M
-18 YKEFGS
+18 YKEFGT

-61 FDDFVQVCQD
+61 FGEFVQVCQD
-71 HNVYVQSIDKW
+71 HDVYVQSIEKW
-82 LRDGQDD
+82 MKEGQDD
-89 KLITYSQLAALFEA
+89 KLITYSQLAALFES

-126 NTHYA
+126 NMRYA

-144 SPEEGQ
+144 SPEEAQ
-150 RGHQRIYVPVIG
+150 SGHQRIYVPIIG
-162 MQNKVSKFKDDPNIH
+162 MQSKVSKFKDDPNIH
-177 IWEYRS
+177 IWEYHS
-183 GAEYD
+183 GTEYD
-188 NYQLILTKGTTYGVK
+188 NYHLILTNGTTYGVK
-203 GLEEHYTLCED
+203 GLEERYTLCED

-219 ALWKNVGAKIKS
+219 ALWKNVGAKIKP

-241 ANSNNA
+241 ANSDNA
-247 QPDNAFKYMV
+247 QPDNAFKYTV
-257 CNNAFEFLTKGLR
+257 CNNAFEFLTEGLG
-270 IDFGKLNAREEDMP
+270 INLGKLSLREEDMP
-284 YWEGLAS
+284 YWEELAS
-291 NIDVADFDFDTFVN
+291 CIDVTDFDFDVFVN

-310 SSLNEENAFVQIW
+310 LNLNDENAFVQTW
-323 FEYRD
+323 FEYKD
-328 EFSRWLLKTYFVW
+328 TFSRWLLKTYFVW
-341 KTDERNYLIRALEN
+341 KSGERSYLIRVLEN
-355 VASLGS
+355 VTSLS
-361 SDLFSQIAT
+361 TSDLFSQIAT
-370 QIFEEPL
+370 HIFDEPL
-377 DETCISQRLALL
+377 DEASIGQRLSLL
-389 REAKRQ
+389 KEAKRQ
-395 HVQITSLAEQ
+395 HVQIKSLAEQ

-434 SEQCLMAEWVGQGR
+434 SEQCLMVEWVGQGKV
-448 IEKDYIKI
+448 EKNDIKN

-469 VQTEKDNGWINEY
+469 IKTGKGNGWTNEY
-482 FQEYCLSKVRNS
+482 FQEYCLSKVGNQETGS
-494 QTENLVNKLKELN
+494 LAKKLKELN
-507 DSQVSFETW
+507 GSQVSFETW
-516 RNGFKTVK
+516 RDGFKTVK
-524 TFMHNRQDIDIY
+524 TLMHNRQDIDIY

-546 IPFITQVI
+546 IPFMTQVI
-554 EKHKADGVFLN
+554 DKHKADGVFLN

-580 NKTKLDEMADG
+580 NKTKLDELANG
-591 RLEKIGD
+591 KLEKIGD
-598 VDKFAHTQKK
+598 VDKFAHTQKT
-608 YPAYLIEEL
+608 YPAYLVEEF
-617 RIVENAI
+617 RIVEDAI

-647 AQFGAGLNLA
+647 AQFGVGLNLA

-672 GSAPTDNNYL
+672 GSAQTDNNYI
-682 VLDDGLTLCSLNN
+682 VLDDGQTLCSLNN

-723 VSNQKNANVYSAK
+723 VSNQKNANAYSAK
-736 LQSNEIVASNPVVKY
+736 LQSSEIVASSPVLRY
-751 AIKGLGSID
+751 TIKGLSSID
-760 TPFVTYNGA
+760 TPFVTYNDV
-769 DYRLHRIDGYVYKSE
+769 DYALHNIGGDVYESE

-794 ITLRI
+794 IILHI
-799 GDFKQID
+799 GDFKQTD
-806 DLSINTGVQEDDLFG
+806 NLSINTGAQEDDLFG

>member
-1 MTNVESGCWTR
+1 
-12 LTIKSM
+12 M

-24 LEDLCHEIEVD
+24 LEDLYQEIETD
-35 KHWTGAESSLRNRY
+35 KNWTGAESSLRNRY

-61 FDDFVQVCQD
+61 FGEFVQVCQD
-71 HNVYVQSIDKW
+71 HDVYVQSIEKW
-82 LRDGQDD
+82 MKEGQDD
-89 KLITYSQLAALFEA
+89 KLITYSQLAALFES

-126 NTHYA
+126 NMRYA

-144 SPEEGQ
+144 SPEEAQ
-150 RGHQRIYVPVIG
+150 SGHQRIYVPIIG
-162 MQNKVSKFKDDPNIH
+162 MQSKVSKFKDDPNIH
-177 IWEYRS
+177 IWEYHS
-183 GAEYD
+183 GTEYD
-188 NYQLILTKGTTYGVK
+188 NYHLILTNGTTYGVK
-203 GLEEHYTLCED
+203 GLEERYTLCED

-219 ALWKNVGAKIKS
+219 ALWKNVGAKIKP

-241 ANSNNA
+241 ANSDNA
-247 QPDNAFKYMV
+247 QPDNAFKYTV
-257 CNNAFEFLTKGLR
+257 CNNAFEFLTEGLG
-270 IDFGKLNAREEDMP
+270 INLGKLSLREEDMP
-284 YWEGLAS
+284 YWEELAS
-291 NIDVADFDFDTFVN
+291 CIDVTDFDFDVFVN

-310 SSLNEENAFVQIW
+310 LNLNDENAFVQTW
-323 FEYRD
+323 FEYKD
-328 EFSRWLLKTYFVW
+328 TFSRWLLKTYFVW
-341 KTDERNYLIRALEN
+341 KSGERSYLIRVLEN
-355 VASLGS
+355 VTSLS
-361 SDLFSQIAT
+361 TSDLFSQIAT
-370 QIFEEPL
+370 HIFDEPL
-377 DETCISQRLALL
+377 DEASIGQRLSLL
-389 REAKRQ
+389 KEAKRQ
-395 HVQITSLAEQ
+395 HVQIKSLAEQ

-434 SEQCLMAEWVGQGR
+434 SEQCLMVEWVGQGK
-448 IEKDYIKI
+448 IEKNDIKN

-469 VQTEKDNGWINEY
+469 IKTGKGNGWTNEY
-482 FQEYCLSKVRNS
+482 FQEYCLSKVGNQETGS
-494 QTENLVNKLKELN
+494 LAKKLKELN
-507 DSQVSFETW
+507 GSQVCFETW
-516 RNGFKTVK
+516 RDGFKTVK
-524 TFMHNRQDIDIY
+524 TLMHNRQDIDIY

-546 IPFITQVI
+546 IPFMTQVI
-554 EKHKADGVFLN
+554 DKHKADGVFLN

-580 NKTKLDEMADG
+580 NKTKLDELANG
-591 RLEKIGD
+591 KLEKIGD
-598 VDKFAHTQKK
+598 VDKFAHTQKT
-608 YPAYLIEEL
+608 YPAYLVKEF
-617 RIVENAI
+617 RIVEDAI

-672 GSAPTDNNYL
+672 GSAQTDNNYI
-682 VLDDGLTLCSLNN
+682 VLDDGQTLCSLNN

-723 VSNQKNANVYSAK
+723 VSNQKNANAYSAK
-736 LQSNEIVASNPVVKY
+736 LQSSEIVASSPVVRY
-751 AIKGLGSID
+751 TIKGLSSID
-760 TPFVTYNGA
+760 TPFVTYNDV
-769 DYRLHRIDGYVYKSE
+769 DYALHNIGGDVYESE

-794 ITLRI
+794 IILHI
-799 GDFKQID
+799 GDFKQTD
-806 DLSINTGVQEDDLFG
+806 NLSINTGAQEDDLFG

>member
-1 MTNVESGCWTR
+1 
-12 LTIKSM
+12 M

-24 LEDLCHEIEVD
+24 LEDLYQEIETD
-35 KHWTGAESSLRNRY
+35 KNWTGAESSLRNRY

-61 FDDFVQVCQD
+61 FGEFVQVCQD
-71 HNVYVQSIDKW
+71 HDVYVQSIEKW
-82 LRDGQDD
+82 MKEGQDD
-89 KLITYSQLAALFEA
+89 KLITYSQLAALFES

-126 NTHYA
+126 NMRYA

-144 SPEEGQ
+144 SPEEAQ
-150 RGHQRIYVPVIG
+150 SGHQRIYVPIIG
-162 MQNKVSKFKDDPNIH
+162 MQSKVSKFKDDPNIH
-177 IWEYRS
+177 IWEYHS
-183 GAEYD
+183 GTEYD
-188 NYQLILTKGTTYGVK
+188 NYHLILTNGTTYGVK
-203 GLEEHYTLCED
+203 GLEERYTLCED

-219 ALWKNVGAKIKS
+219 ALWKNVGAKIKP

-241 ANSNNA
+241 ANSDNA
-247 QPDNAFKYMV
+247 QPDNAFKYTV
-257 CNNAFEFLTKGLR
+257 CNNAFEFLTEGLG
-270 IDFGKLNAREEDMP
+270 INFGKLSLREEDMP
-284 YWEGLAS
+284 YWEELAS
-291 NIDVADFDFDTFVN
+291 CIDVTDFDFDVFVN

-310 SSLNEENAFVQIW
+310 LNLNDENAFVQTW
-323 FEYRD
+323 FEYKD
-328 EFSRWLLKTYFVW
+328 TFSRWLLKTYFVW
-341 KTDERNYLIRALEN
+341 KSGERSYLIRVLEN
-355 VASLGS
+355 VTSLS
-361 SDLFSQIAT
+361 TSDLFSQIAT
-370 QIFEEPL
+370 HIFDEPL
-377 DETCISQRLALL
+377 DEASIGQRLSLL
-389 REAKRQ
+389 KEAKRQ
-395 HVQITSLAEQ
+395 HVQIKSLAEQ

-434 SEQCLMAEWVGQGR
+434 SEQCLMVEWVGQGKV
-448 IEKDYIKI
+448 EKNDIKN

-469 VQTEKDNGWINEY
+469 IKTGKGNGWTNEY
-482 FQEYCLSKVRNS
+482 FQEYCLSKVGNQETGS
-494 QTENLVNKLKELN
+494 LAKKLKELN
-507 DSQVSFETW
+507 GSQVCFETW
-516 RNGFKTVK
+516 RDGFKTVK
-524 TFMHNRQDIDIY
+524 TLMHNRQDIDIY

-546 IPFITQVI
+546 IPFMTQVI
-554 EKHKADGVFLN
+554 DKHKADGVFLN

-580 NKTKLDEMADG
+580 NKTKLDELANG
-591 RLEKIGD
+591 KLEKIGD
-598 VDKFAHTQKK
+598 VDKFAHTQKT
-608 YPAYLIEEL
+608 YPAYLVEEF
-617 RIVENAI
+617 RIVEDAI

-672 GSAPTDNNYL
+672 GSAQTDNNYI
-682 VLDDGLTLCSLNN
+682 VLDDGQTLCSLNN

-723 VSNQKNANVYSAK
+723 VSNQKNANAYSAK
-736 LQSNEIVASNPVVKY
+736 LQSSEIVASSPVVRY
-751 AIKGLGSID
+751 TIKGLSSID
-760 TPFVTYNGA
+760 TPFVTYNDV
-769 DYRLHRIDGYVYKSE
+769 DYALHNIGGDVYESE

-794 ITLRI
+794 IILHI
-799 GDFKQID
+799 GDFKQTD
-806 DLSINTGVQEDDLFG
+806 NLSINTGAQEDDLFG

>member
-1 MTNVESGCWTR
+1 
-12 LTIKSM
+12 M

-24 LEDLCHEIEVD
+24 LEDLYQEIETD
-35 KHWTGAESSLRNRY
+35 KNWTGAESSLRNRY

-61 FDDFVQVCQD
+61 FGEFVQVCQD
-71 HNVYVQSIDKW
+71 HDVYVQSIEKW
-82 LRDGQDD
+82 MKEGQDD
-89 KLITYSQLAALFEA
+89 KLITYSQLAALFES

-126 NTHYA
+126 NMRYA

-144 SPEEGQ
+144 SPEEAQ
-150 RGHQRIYVPVIG
+150 SGHQRIYVPIIG
-162 MQNKVSKFKDDPNIH
+162 MQSKVSKFKDDPNIH
-177 IWEYRS
+177 IWEYHS
-183 GAEYD
+183 GTEYD
-188 NYQLILTKGTTYGVK
+188 NYHLILTNGTTYGVK
-203 GLEEHYTLCED
+203 GLEERYTLCED

-219 ALWKNVGAKIKS
+219 ALWKNVGAKIKP

-241 ANSNNA
+241 ANSDNA
-247 QPDNAFKYMV
+247 QPDNAFKYTV
-257 CNNAFEFLTKGLR
+257 CNNAFEFLTEGLG
-270 IDFGKLNAREEDMP
+270 INLGKLSLREEDMP
-284 YWEGLAS
+284 YWEELAS
-291 NIDVADFDFDTFVN
+291 CIDVTDFDFDVFVN

-310 SSLNEENAFVQIW
+310 LNLNDENAFVQTW
-323 FEYRD
+323 FEYKD
-328 EFSRWLLKTYFVW
+328 TFSRWLLKTYFVW
-341 KTDERNYLIRALEN
+341 KSGERSYLIRVLEN
-355 VASLGS
+355 VTSLS
-361 SDLFSQIAT
+361 TSDLFSQIAT
-370 QIFEEPL
+370 HIFDEPL
-377 DETCISQRLALL
+377 DEASIGQRLSLL
-389 REAKRQ
+389 KEAKRQ
-395 HVQITSLAEQ
+395 HVQIKSLAEQ

-434 SEQCLMAEWVGQGR
+434 SEQCLMVEWVGQGK
-448 IEKDYIKI
+448 IEKNDIKN

-469 VQTEKDNGWINEY
+469 IKTGKGNGWTNEY
-482 FQEYCLSKVRNS
+482 FQEYCLSKVGNQETGS
-494 QTENLVNKLKELN
+494 LAKKLKELN

-516 RNGFKTVK
+516 RDGFKTVK
-524 TFMHNRQDIDIY
+524 TLMHNRQDIDIY

-546 IPFITQVI
+546 IPFMTQVI
-554 EKHKADGVFLN
+554 DKHKADGVFLN

-580 NKTKLDEMADG
+580 NKTKLDELANG
-591 RLEKIGD
+591 KLEKIGD
-598 VDKFAHTQKK
+598 VDKFAHTQKT
-608 YPAYLIEEL
+608 YPAYLVKEF
-617 RIVENAI
+617 RIVEDAI

-672 GSAPTDNNYL
+672 GSAQTDNNYI
-682 VLDDGLTLCSLNN
+682 VLDDGQTLCSLNN

-723 VSNQKNANVYSAK
+723 VSNQKNANAYSAK
-736 LQSNEIVASNPVVKY
+736 LQSSEIVASSPVVRY
-751 AIKGLGSID
+751 TIKGLSSID
-760 TPFVTYNGA
+760 TPFVTYNDV
-769 DYRLHRIDGYVYKSE
+769 DYALHNIGGDVYESE

-794 ITLRI
+794 IILHI
-799 GDFKQID
+799 GDFKQTD
-806 DLSINTGVQEDDLFG
+806 NLSINTGAQEDDLFG